1 MSAFFKDSDVT
12 VHETYDRTVEV
23 SLESHRA
30 DRCSHVPVQELVNHV
45 GAIQ

>member
-12 VHETYDRTVEV
+12 VHETYDRTAEV

-30 DRCSHVPVQELVNHV
+30 GRCSHASVLELVNHA